1 MPVPLRVRVALR
13 RRLQLRTWKQKL
25 FRYAVI
31 GVGLLVI
38 FTAAELARNAL
49 GFDTPDLPPS
59 LVDFLFGD
67 SSDRDFMDFLS
78 PEWEKALNFL
88 FVFAMC
94 LWFAF
99 VLVVFLIENHVD
111 LGRRRTQMV
120 RFLLARRYALVYE
133 CATTIHAC
141 ALARQGGESQPARI
155 REITKQLA
163 VVRREVLSAH
173 SSRGSVPL
181 LSHRRKRLKEHQRKV
196 VAALQDLEAQ
206 LDRTSVDALRELAQA
221 LLTIADRYC
230 QGRSGALLDEE
241 QLTGIPKQRNWEPL
255 RYVIALT
262 LAAGGL
268 VVLAKTGI
276 VPKDAQEPIQFIV
289 LALAFVIAFGGKIRR
304 GLDLLGVITGGP

>member
-13 RRLQLRTWKQKL
+13 RRLQLRTWKKKL
-25 FRYAVI
+25 FEYTVVGVAFLAV
-31 GVGLLVI
+31 L
-38 FTAAELARNAL
+38 AAVYLARDVAAPETDL
-49 GFDTPDLPPS
+49 VKFLSHDDDARHLSDLLPP
-59 LVDFLFGD
+59 
-67 SSDRDFMDFLS
+67 
-78 PEWEKALNFL
+78 EWVKALNFL
-88 FVFAMC
+88 FYFVLC
-94 LWFAF
+94 ISIVC
-99 VLVVFLIENHVD
+99 VLVVLVIENQLH
-111 LGRRRTQMV
+111 LGRRRTQLV
-120 RFLLARRYALVYE
+120 RLLLARRYALVYE
-133 CATTIHAC
+133 CAATIHAC
-141 ALARQGGESQPARI
+141 ALARQGGEGQPARI
-155 REITKQLA
+155 RGISKQLA

-173 SSRGSVPL
+173 ASRGSVPL
-181 LSHRRKRLKEHQRKV
+181 LSHRRKRLKDHQRKV

-206 LDRTSVDALRELAQA
+206 LDRTSGDALRELAQA

-268 VVLAKTGI
+268 VILAKTGI

-289 LALAFVIAFGGKIRR
+289 LALAVVIAFGGKIRR